1 MADQQIKII
10 LDTRELRNP
19 IAKLLFEKNI
29 KLEPKRLEVGDFI
42 LSDHVVVEL
51 KKVPDF
57 VNSLLDG
64 RLFTQAVELRRNFDK
79 PLYIIEGVLED
90 IFEVRNVAPNA
101 IRAALISLMLDYQ
114 IPILF
119 SSQFEDT
126 ADILELIAKREQ
138 LDLKKE
144 ISLRGSKRIWS
155 LSEQQQFL
163 VEGLPLVGPSLAKA
177 LLKKFKT
184 PKKIFNAKI
193 DKLMKVAKVGEKKA
207 ESIRKLLDEKYESD

>member
-1 MADQQIKII
+1 MEPQIKII

-19 IAKLLFEKNI
+19 IAKLLFEKGI
-29 KLEPKRLEVGDFI
+29 KIEAQRLEVGDFI
-42 LSDHVVVEL
+42 LSEQVAVEL
-51 KKVPDF
+51 KKIPDF

-64 RLFTQAVELRRNFDK
+64 RLFTQAVELKRNFEK
-79 PLYIIEGVLED
+79 PLYILEGELED
-90 IFEVRNVAPNA
+90 IFEVRNIAPNA

-144 ISLRGSKRIWS
+144 ISLRGSKRAWS
-155 LSEQQQFL
+155 LAEQQQFL
-163 VEGLPLVGPSLAKA
+163 IEGLPLVGPNLAKA

-184 PKKIFNAKI
+184 PKKIFTAKK
-193 DKLMKVAKVGEKKA
+193 DKLMKVEKLGEKKA
-207 ESIRKLLDEKYESD
+207 ETIRKVLDEDYKES